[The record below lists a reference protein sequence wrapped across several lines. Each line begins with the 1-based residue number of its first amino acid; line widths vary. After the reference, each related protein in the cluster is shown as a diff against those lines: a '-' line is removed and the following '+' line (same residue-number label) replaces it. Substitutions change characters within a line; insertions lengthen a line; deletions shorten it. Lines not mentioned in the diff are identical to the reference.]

1 MIPETITICGV
12 PHKIELCK
20 DNFTM
25 DAHFGE
31 IKYTEARIR
40 INEDMPESMQEA
52 TLVHE
57 WLHGALV
64 MLGFNDTSNDE
75 QFVTALATA
84 INMTF
89 SVRAQCKEKN

>member
-1 MIPETITICGV
+1 
-12 PHKIELCK
+12 
-20 DNFTM
+20 M

-31 IKYTEARIR
+31 IKYTEAQIR
-40 INEDMPESMQEA
+40 INQDMPEPMQEA

-64 MLGFNDTSNDE
+64 MLGFNDTSSDE

-84 INMTF
+84 INITF
-89 SVRAQCKEKN
+89 CVREPQKEKN